1 MSRTSSREPRPLD
14 DARLGRWLDEVL
26 SGHHPIRTRPLK
38 GGGSCEIW
46 SIERDGRRLVLRRAP
61 PHASSS
67 TAHDVLREH
76 RILHAI
82 RDEDVRIARPVAAC
96 DDPTVAG
103 APFYVMEFVDGVPIR
118 QTLPE
123 AYADSPE
130 EQTRALEEHVDAL
143 AEIHRV
149 DWRACGLESL
159 GRPEGYLER
168 QVPRWLAQLDSYRCR
183 ELAHV
188 DAVAAWL
195 EANRPPEQPPALVH
209 GDYKLDNVLFSP
221 TCPAKALAVVD
232 WEMASIGDP
241 LVDLA
246 WALIFYPEPGNALA
260 LGSAGQPGGFLV
272 DSLPK
277 ANVMIERYARAT
289 GRDLARLDWYQ
300 VFSPWKLA
308 IVLEGTHAKHVRG
321 ESHNPAHAFFGPMA
335 DRLLERAARLVEGG
349 TA

>member
-1 MSRTSSREPRPLD
+1 MSRASSREPRPLD

-26 SGHHPIRTRPLK
+26 GGHHPIRTRPLK

-130 EQTRALEEHVDAL
+130 EQTRAL
-143 AEIHRV
+143 
-149 DWRACGLESL
+149 
-159 GRPEGYLER
+159 
-168 QVPRWLAQLDSYRCR
+168 Q
-183 ELAHV
+183 
-188 DAVAAWL
+188 
-195 EANRPPEQPPALVH
+195 
-209 GDYKLDNVLFSP
+209 
-221 TCPAKALAVVD
+221 
-232 WEMASIGDP
+232 
-241 LVDLA
+241 
-246 WALIFYPEPGNALA
+246 
-260 LGSAGQPGGFLV
+260 
-272 DSLPK
+272 
-277 ANVMIERYARAT
+277 
-289 GRDLARLDWYQ
+289 DLARIQLGFGNLEEMYDWLGVARYDG
-300 VFSPWKLA
+300 STMANGDIAWPDG
-308 IVLEGTHAKHVRG
+308 LEVGAPLGAGVVDTA
-321 ESHNPAHAFFGPMA
+321 
-335 DRLLERAARLVEGG
+335 GG
-349 TA
+349 TASNG